1 MLDVGLDVGAGKIQ
15 YTIFGLFAAAD
26 WTRNRVSWREA
37 FDGDGD
43 VAKYVQNSA
52 LGGVEEVNHGLKA
65 VLGACVYQGD
75 GFARLLAN
83 FDLTAAVN
91 EDAEG

>member
-1 MLDVGLDVGAGKIQ
+1 LDVCAGKIL

-26 WTRNRVSWREA
+26 WMRNRVAQREA

-43 VAKYVQNSA
+43 VAKYVQNLA
-52 LGGVEEVNHGLKA
+52 LYGIEVVNSDLKA
-65 VLGACVYQGD
+65 VLSACVYQGD
-75 GFARLLAN
+75 RFARLLAN

-91 EDAEG
+91 EGAKG